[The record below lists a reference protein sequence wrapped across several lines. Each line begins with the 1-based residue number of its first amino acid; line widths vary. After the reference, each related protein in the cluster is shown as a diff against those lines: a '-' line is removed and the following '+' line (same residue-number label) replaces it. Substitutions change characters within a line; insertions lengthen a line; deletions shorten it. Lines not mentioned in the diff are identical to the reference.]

1 MTINNTHLRDFHIS
15 QVNNVKPSLC
25 VELFKIVLQKS
36 ADHSQNLIIDQNDSI
51 VGLAEAEGLSL
62 VDLRDISK
70 KLEEIA
76 RIAINKSFSANKF
89 SNYLSEIGIG
99 HSLATSLANVWEQQS
114 SSVHDRFVNSSF
126 NIAPERLIN
135 ASWKLK
141 LITGQNCES
150 NMKQP
155 LVELGLTTH
164 EKGVTSLEFDHE
176 SLSDFYKHLENIQ
189 HQIDLIQKQ

>member
-1 MTINNTHLRDFHIS
+1 MLMSSNIYHRRNLL

-25 VELFKIVLQKS
+25 VKIFKIILQTS
-36 ADHSQNLIIDQNDSI
+36 GEHCQNSIIDINDSI
-51 VGLAEAEGLSL
+51 VNLAAAEGLSL
-62 VDLRDISK
+62 AD
-70 KLEEIA
+70 LEEICKNLEVVA
-76 RIAINKSFSANKF
+76 RIAINKSLSANKF
-89 SNYLSEIGIG
+89 SNYLNDIGL
-99 HSLATSLANVWEQQS
+99 SQDLATSLANVWEQQS

-126 NIAPERLIN
+126 DIAPERLTN

-155 LVELGLTTH
+155 LVEIGLTTH
-164 EKGVTSLEFDHE
+164 EKSVTSLEFDHE